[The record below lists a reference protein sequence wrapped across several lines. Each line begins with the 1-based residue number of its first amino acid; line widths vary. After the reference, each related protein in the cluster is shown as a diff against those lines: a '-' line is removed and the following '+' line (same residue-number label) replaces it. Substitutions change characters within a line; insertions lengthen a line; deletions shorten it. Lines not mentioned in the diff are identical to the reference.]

1 MRIILDVSA
10 DADNHIEGT
19 ASWANSGKPIQFSGW
34 LALMLLLEQANPG
47 SAGAQPAARSD
58 HPEDPTARTPA
69 ATTPAARMGTDP

>member
-19 ASWANSGKPIQFSGW
+19 ASWANSGQPIQFSGW

-47 SAGAQPAARSD
+47 PGSGQPAALSD
-58 HPEDPTARTPA
+58 RPGNNPGGTERDP
-69 ATTPAARMGTDP
+69 

>member
-19 ASWANSGKPIQFSGW
+19 ASWANSGNPIQFSGW

-47 SAGAQPAARSD
+47 QSDGRQPAAQSD
-58 HPEDPTARTPA
+58 RPGDTVAMPEADP
-69 ATTPAARMGTDP
+69 

>member
-19 ASWANSGKPIQFSGW
+19 ASWASSGKPIQFSGW

-47 SAGAQPAARSD
+47 PSHGEEPAALSD
-58 HPEDPTARTPA
+58 RPGDKFARTEA
-69 ATTPAARMGTDP
+69 EA

>member
-19 ASWANSGKPIQFSGW
+19 ASWASSGKPIQFSGW

-47 SAGAQPAARSD
+47 QSNGDQPAALSD
-58 HPEDPTARTPA
+58 HQGDKFARTEA
-69 ATTPAARMGTDP
+69 DA

>member
-47 SAGAQPAARSD
+47 QPD
-58 HPEDPTARTPA
+58 GGQPTAVSDPPGGKDARTEA
-69 ATTPAARMGTDP
+69 DP

>member
-10 DADNHIEGT
+10 DAGKHIEGT

-47 SAGAQPAARSD
+47 RPDVEQSAAVTDRPGGAADTEVCP
-58 HPEDPTARTPA
+58 
-69 ATTPAARMGTDP
+69 

>member
-47 SAGAQPAARSD
+47 QSDGAQPATKADR
-58 HPEDPTARTPA
+58 PGERIARTEA
-69 ATTPAARMGTDP
+69 DAWLRQ

>member
-47 SAGAQPAARSD
+47 QSDGGQPATLSD
-58 HPEDPTARTPA
+58 RQGDKVG
-69 ATTPAARMGTDP
+69 TTDADR

>member
-10 DADNHIEGT
+10 DAGKHIEGT

-47 SAGAQPAARSD
+47 QPEAAQSAVVTDRPGDAAG
-58 HPEDPTARTPA
+58 PEVGP
-69 ATTPAARMGTDP
+69 

>member
-47 SAGAQPAARSD
+47 PPEGEQTAAPSD
-58 HPEDPTARTPA
+58 HSGDTTSTGVDP
-69 ATTPAARMGTDP
+69 

>member
-47 SAGAQPAARSD
+47 PAAGQPAALSD
-58 HPEDPTARTPA
+58 GPEPTART
-69 ATTPAARMGTDP
+69 ATGP

>member
-47 SAGAQPAARSD
+47 PAVGQD
-58 HPEDPTARTPA
+58 GPEPTART
-69 ATTPAARMGTDP
+69 ATGP